1 MVEPLLPPA
10 NEDSK
15 PFWEALKD
23 HRLVLQTCSKCGA
36 VRHYPRPVCPQC
48 HAMEA
53 DWVEASGRGKVHS
66 WTVSHYAFHPS
77 FKEQLPL
84 LLGIIDLDE
93 GVRLNCR
100 LRDVAADQIAMG
112 MAVEIGFEDID
123 DDVTVP
129 VARPAS

>member
-1 MVEPLLPPA
+1 MSDLLLPPE
-10 NEDSK
+10 NEDSR
-15 PFWEALKD
+15 PFWEALKE

-36 VRHYPRPVCPQC
+36 VRHYPRPVCPHC

-100 LRDVAADQIAMG
+100 LRDVEADDIAIG
-112 MAVEIGFEDID
+112 MAVEIDFEDID
-123 DDVTVP
+123 DQVTLP
-129 VARPAS
+129 IARPAG